1 MAKQRSVSEGSRS
14 RASGSRNHNSRIA
27 RNPSST
33 FLSCCALIL
42 SILRRNRSFV
52 TARIW
57 STTATAVRPS
67 QVSGTKSGGLPAGE
81 LERGITTTVRRC
93 WFTIFVVSTRQG
105 RVLRIS
111 PPSVGSSLTH
121 QTSPRRGNGPR
132 FGGFLGDGVEL
143 FFNGA
148 NLRIVVCDSA
158 RLHQMPVARGEFF
171 VERVSQILGT
181 FSRGNPAHKLLG
193 QIFRQCEGH
202 LSSGHTPIVPYSYP
216 RSPRPANS
224 AVETAAPDVNLLFR
238 SAGLLIRGLLT
249 VISIRDGGAI

>member
-1 MAKQRSVSEGSRS
+1 M
-14 RASGSRNHNSRIA
+14 
-27 RNPSST
+27 
-33 FLSCCALIL
+33 L
-42 SILRRNRSFV
+42 SIFRRKRSFV

-81 LERGITTTVRRC
+81 FEIGITTTVRRC

-111 PPSVGSSLTH
+111 APSGGSSLTH
-121 QTSPRRGNGPR
+121 QTSPRRGSGPR

-143 FFNGA
+143 FFNGS
-148 NLRIVVCDSA
+148 NLRIVVGDSA

-181 FSRGNPAHKLLG
+181 FARGNPAHKLLG

-202 LSSGHTPIVPYSYP
+202 LSCGHTPILPYKPLALLQRDP
-216 RSPRPANS
+216 RAPPRL
-224 AVETAAPDVNLLFR
+224 APPKVNLLFR
-238 SAGLLIRGLLT
+238 SAGLLVRGFLT
-249 VISIRDGGAI
+249 VISIRDWKPSESG

>member
-1 MAKQRSVSEGSRS
+1 MA
-14 RASGSRNHNSRIA
+14 
-27 RNPSST
+27 
-33 FLSCCALIL
+33 LSCCAVIL

-111 PPSVGSSLTH
+111 APSAGSSLTH
-121 QTSPRRGNGPR
+121 QTSPRRGSTPR
-132 FGGFLGDGVEL
+132 FGGFFGECVEL
-143 FFNGA
+143 FFNGS

-158 RLHQMPVARGEFF
+158 RLHQMPVARGEFL

-181 FSRGNPAHKLLG
+181 FARGNPAHKLLG
-193 QIFRQCEGH
+193 QIFRQREGH
-202 LSSGHTPIVPYSYP
+202 LSGGHTPILPYKPP
-216 RSPRPANS
+216 RSHS
-224 AVETAAPDVNLLFR
+224 ASYERRR
-238 SAGLLIRGLLT
+238 SWCPT
-249 VISIRDGGAI
+249 